1 MGCGFRAEGLTVGW
15 NGRPILSEVSFTLA
29 AGRTLAVVG
38 ESGCGKSTLLA
49 ALAGLQPALAG
60 RVIWENGEKAVKP
73 KKAMLWQTLALLPW
87 KRVWANMALP
97 LVLEGRP
104 EAEINQRTEAMLEEM
119 ELTGLENRF
128 PHELSG
134 GQRQRLALGRALIV
148 KPDIL
153 FMDEPFSALDAI
165 LRERMQDLL
174 KTLWV
179 RHGCSLVMVTHD
191 MGEAA
196 YLAQDILMLAA
207 RPSRVAA
214 FAENPAFL
222 REGDARNNEAFYA
235 VQKRLHV
242 AFAAARR
249 GETVVPEGGSSW

>member
-1 MGCGFRAEGLTVGW
+1 MGCALRADRLAVGW
-15 NGRPILSEVSFTLA
+15 NGQAILSDVSFTLA
-29 AGRTLAVVG
+29 AGRILAIVG

-49 ALAGLQPALAG
+49 ALAGLRPALAG
-60 RVIWENGEKAVKP
+60 RVTWVAGDRAVKP
-73 KKAMLWQTLALLPW
+73 KKAMLWQSLALLPW
-87 KRVWANMALP
+87 KRVRANLALP
-97 LVLEGRP
+97 LVLEGRT
-104 EAEINQRTEAMLEEM
+104 EAEIGNRTAAMLQEM
-119 ELTGLENRF
+119 ELTGLEDRF

-174 KTLWV
+174 KTLWT
-179 RHGCSLVMVTHD
+179 RHGCSVVMVTHD

-207 RPSRVAA
+207 RPTRVAA
-214 FAENPAFL
+214 FVANPAFSA
-222 REGDARNNEAFYA
+222 EGDVRSGEAFYA
-235 VQKRLHV
+235 VQKRLHA
-242 AFAAARR
+242 AFAAVRR
-249 GETVVPEGGSSW
+249 GETVTPDGGDAW

>member
-29 AGRTLAVVG
+29 SGRTLAVVG

-60 RVIWENGEKAVKP
+60 RVIWETGEKTVKP

-87 KRVWANMALP
+87 KRVRANMALP
-97 LVLEGRP
+97 LILEGRP
-104 EAEINQRTEAMLEEM
+104 AAEVKNRTEAMLGEM
-119 ELTGLENRF
+119 ELTGLEDRF

-174 KTLWV
+174 KALWV

-222 REGDARNNEAFYA
+222 REGDARNSEAFYA

>member
-1 MGCGFRAEGLTVGW
+1 MGAALSVKDLAVGW
-15 NGRPILSEVSFTLA
+15 DGRAILSDVSFTLP

-49 ALAGLQPALAG
+49 ALAGLRPAVSGSVSWGSDGDAAP
-60 RVIWENGEKAVKP
+60 R
-73 KKAMLWQTLALLPW
+73 KAMLWQSLALLPW
-87 KRVWANMALP
+87 MRVRETMALP
-97 LVLEGRP
+97 LKLAKESRIP
-104 EAEINQRTEAMLEEM
+104 ERVEAMLAEM
-119 ELTGLENRF
+119 ELTGLEDRF

-174 KTLWV
+174 KSLWA
-179 RHGCSLVMVTHD
+179 RHGCSVVMVTHD

-196 YLAQDILMLAA
+196 YLAQDILMLSA
-207 RPSRVAA
+207 RPTRVAA
-214 FAENPAFL
+214 IAANPAFSAA
-222 REGDARNNEAFYA
+222 GDARSGAAFYA
-235 VQKRLHV
+235 VQQRLHA
-242 AFAAARR
+242 AFAAARC
-249 GETVVPEGGSSW
+249 GEAVHPAGGSTW

>member
-1 MGCGFRAEGLTVGW
+1 MGAALSVKDLAVGW
-15 NGRPILSEVSFTLA
+15 DGRAILSDVSFTLP

-49 ALAGLQPALAG
+49 ALAGLRPAVSGSVSWGSDGDAAP
-60 RVIWENGEKAVKP
+60 R
-73 KKAMLWQTLALLPW
+73 KAMLWQSLALLPW
-87 KRVWANMALP
+87 MRVRETMALP
-97 LVLEGRP
+97 LKLAKESRIP
-104 EAEINQRTEAMLEEM
+104 ERVEAMLDEM
-119 ELTGLENRF
+119 ELTGLEDRF

-174 KTLWV
+174 KSLWA
-179 RHGCSLVMVTHD
+179 RHGCSVVMVTHD

-196 YLAQDILMLAA
+196 YLAQDILMLSA
-207 RPSRVAA
+207 RPTRVAA
-214 FAENPAFL
+214 IAANPAFSAS
-222 REGDARNNEAFYA
+222 GDARSDAAFYA
-235 VQKRLHV
+235 VQQRLHA

-249 GETVVPEGGSSW
+249 GEAVHPAGGSTW

>member
-1 MGCGFRAEGLTVGW
+1 MGAALWVKDLAVGW
-15 NGRPILSEVSFTLA
+15 DGRAILSDVSFTLP
-29 AGRTLAVVG
+29 AGRTLAIVG

-49 ALAGLQPALAG
+49 ALAGLRPAVSGSVTWKSDGGAAP
-60 RVIWENGEKAVKP
+60 R
-73 KKAMLWQTLALLPW
+73 KAMLWQTLALMPW
-87 KRVWANMALP
+87 MRVREAMALP
-97 LVLEGRP
+97 LKLAHEP
-104 EAEINQRTEAMLEEM
+104 EIASRVDAMMAEM
-119 ELTGLENRF
+119 ELAGLEDRF

-174 KTLWV
+174 KSLWS
-179 RHGCSLVMVTHD
+179 RHGCSVVMVTHD

-196 YLAQDILMLAA
+196 YLAQDILMLSA
-207 RPSRVAA
+207 RPTRVAA
-214 FAENPAFL
+214 LAANPAFSAL
-222 REGDARNNEAFYA
+222 GDVRSDAAFYA
-235 VQKRLHV
+235 VQQRLHA

-249 GETVVPEGGSSW
+249 GETVLPAGGSSW

>member
-1 MGCGFRAEGLTVGW
+1 MGAALSVKDLAVGW
-15 NGRPILSEVSFTLA
+15 DGRAILSDVSFTLP

-49 ALAGLQPALAG
+49 ALAGLRPAVSGSVSWGSDGDAAP
-60 RVIWENGEKAVKP
+60 R
-73 KKAMLWQTLALLPW
+73 KAMLWQSLALLPW
-87 KRVWANMALP
+87 MRVRETMALP
-97 LVLEGRP
+97 LKLAKESRILERV
-104 EAEINQRTEAMLEEM
+104 EAMLAEM
-119 ELTGLENRF
+119 ELTGLEDRF

-174 KTLWV
+174 KSLWA
-179 RHGCSLVMVTHD
+179 RHGCSVVMVTHD

-196 YLAQDILMLAA
+196 YLAQDILMLSA
-207 RPSRVAA
+207 RPTRVAA
-214 FAENPAFL
+214 IAANPAFSAS
-222 REGDARNNEAFYA
+222 GDARSDAAFYA
-235 VQKRLHV
+235 VQQRLHA

-249 GETVVPEGGSSW
+249 GEAVHPAGGSTW

>member
-1 MGCGFRAEGLTVGW
+1 MGCALRAEHLAVGW
-15 NGRPILSEVSFTLA
+15 NGRPILSDVSFTLA

-49 ALAGLQPALAG
+49 ALAGLQPALSG
-60 RVIWENGEKAVKP
+60 SVTWETADRTVKP
-73 KKAMLWQTLALLPW
+73 KKAMLWQSLALLPW
-87 KRVWANMALP
+87 KRVRANLELP
-97 LVLEGRP
+97 LELEGL
-104 EAEINQRTEAMLEEM
+104 ASDVVRTRADAMLEEM
-119 ELTGLENRF
+119 ELTGLEARF
-128 PHELSG
+128 PQELSG
-134 GQRQRLALGRALIV
+134 GQRQRLALGRALVV

-174 KTLWV
+174 KTLWA
-179 RHGCSLVMVTHD
+179 RHGCSVVMVTHD

-214 FAENPAFL
+214 LAVNPAFSAA
-222 REGDARNNEAFYA
+222 GDVRSGEAFYA
-235 VQKRLHV
+235 VQKRLHA

-249 GETVVPEGGSSW
+249 GEAVVPAGGESW

>member
-1 MGCGFRAEGLTVGW
+1 MGAALSVKNLAVGW
-15 NGRPILSEVSFTLA
+15 SGQVILSEVNFTLP

-49 ALAGLQPALAG
+49 ALAGLRPAISGSVSWTSSEAAP
-60 RVIWENGEKAVKP
+60 R
-73 KKAMLWQTLALLPW
+73 KAMLWQSLALFPW
-87 KRVWANMALP
+87 MRVREAMALP
-97 LVLEGRP
+97 LKLAREP
-104 EAEINQRTEAMLEEM
+104 DIAERTAAMMAEM
-119 ELTGLENRF
+119 ELAGLEDRF

-148 KPDIL
+148 RPDIL

-174 KTLWV
+174 KRLWA
-179 RHGCSLVMVTHD
+179 RHGCSVILVTHD

-207 RPSRVAA
+207 HPTRVAA
-214 FAENPAFL
+214 IAANPAFSAD
-222 REGDARNNEAFYA
+222 GDARSDAKFYA
-235 VQKRLHV
+235 VQQRLHA

-249 GETVVPEGGSSW
+249 GESVRPAGGSSW

>member
-1 MGCGFRAEGLTVGW
+1 MGAALWVKELAVGW
-15 NGRPILSEVSFTLA
+15 DGRTVLSDVSFTLP
-29 AGRTLAVVG
+29 AGRTLAIVG

-49 ALAGLQPALAG
+49 ALAGLRPAVSGSVA
-60 RVIWENGEKAVKP
+60 WKSDGEPRKS
-73 KKAMLWQTLALLPW
+73 MLWQTLALMPW
-87 KRVWANMALP
+87 MRVREAMALP
-97 LVLEGRP
+97 LKLAHESAIASRVD
-104 EAEINQRTEAMLEEM
+104 AMIAEM
-119 ELTGLENRF
+119 ELSGLEDRF

-174 KTLWV
+174 KSLWA
-179 RHGCSLVMVTHD
+179 RHGCSVVMVTHD

-196 YLAQDILMLAA
+196 YLAQDILMLSA
-207 RPSRVAA
+207 RPTRVAA
-214 FAENPAFL
+214 LAANPAFSAS
-222 REGDARNNEAFYA
+222 GDVRSDAAFYA
-235 VQKRLHV
+235 VQQRLHA

-249 GETVVPEGGSSW
+249 GEAVHPAGGSSW

>member
-1 MGCGFRAEGLTVGW
+1 MGAALRVKDLAVGW
-15 NGRPILSEVSFTLA
+15 DGRAILSDVSFTLP
-29 AGRTLAVVG
+29 AGRTLAIVG

-49 ALAGLQPALAG
+49 ALAGLRPAVSGSVAWKSDG
-60 RVIWENGEKAVKP
+60 GAPR
-73 KKAMLWQTLALLPW
+73 KAMLWQTLALMPW
-87 KRVWANMALP
+87 MRVREAMALP
-97 LVLEGRP
+97 LKLAHEPAIAPRVD
-104 EAEINQRTEAMLEEM
+104 AMIAEM
-119 ELTGLENRF
+119 ELSGLEDRF

-174 KTLWV
+174 KSLWA
-179 RHGCSLVMVTHD
+179 RHGCSVVMVTHD

-196 YLAQDILMLAA
+196 YLAQDILMLSA
-207 RPSRVAA
+207 RPTRVAA
-214 FAENPAFL
+214 IAANPAFSAS
-222 REGDARNNEAFYA
+222 GDVRSDAAFYA
-235 VQKRLHV
+235 VQQRLHA

-249 GETVVPEGGSSW
+249 GEAVHPAGGASW